1 MSSQSTVPSAVQLSH
16 PLHIHIAD
24 EECPA
29 CGQVIPPEKLEEVKG
44 KIASKER
51 ERTLAITTD
60 LESRFQQERAE
71 QLADWQRS
79 LDAAA
84 EARKK
89 AEEGNAALQAKLT
102 QIESDNVVAVES
114 AKSEA
119 KREAEEL
126 AALNLADAQA
136 THNATRAALQTQLQ
150 RAEAA
155 TEEAKAATKQA
166 IDTAVA
172 EKLAEAQKTHNETQA
187 NLQTQLQKAEAATE
201 EAKAATKQAVDTA
214 VAEKLAEAEK
224 SHNETQ
230 ITLKTQLQ
238 RAEAATEEAK
248 AATKQAV
255 DAAVT
260 EKLAEAQKTHNEA
273 EAAFQIQLQKAETD
287 AAASGE
293 LLRQRQAANDEAIA
307 AANAAATEAAT
318 QLNTLREE
326 QAAAL
331 AKNLEEQR
339 EALEKDKETA
349 LNAQAAKNFEEH
361 QKLTTKVG
369 ELTRDL
375 EKKTNEELGE
385 GAEVD
390 LYEALRGEFPD
401 DRINRVKKG
410 EPGGDILHVIVANGR
425 DCGTIIYDS
434 KNHKSWRTE
443 HVAKL
448 KIDQLAANAEHAIL
462 STHKFPQGTGQLH
475 IIDGVVIAN
484 PARVVLLAKLVRTH
498 LMRVH
503 GLKLSS
509 IERDSKTE
517 ALYKFITSDQCA
529 LHFERVGSKAKELLD
544 LQEKEIKW
552 HKLHWAKQGET
563 VRVIEKA
570 KADLENEISII
581 IGTAAEEYEMEE
593 ALEA

>member
-1 MSSQSTVPSAVQLSH
+1 MSSQSTVPSATQLSH

-51 ERTLAITTD
+51 ERALAITSD
-60 LESRFQQERAE
+60 LETRFQQERAE
-71 QLADWQRS
+71 QLTDWQRS

-84 EARKK
+84 QARKK
-89 AEEGNAALQAKLT
+89 AEEGNTALQAKLT
-102 QIESDNVVAVES
+102 QLERDNLVAVE
-114 AKSEA
+114 AARVDA
-119 KREAEEL
+119 KRKAEEL
-126 AALNLADAQA
+126 AASWLAEAQA
-136 THNATRAALQTQLQ
+136 THNATQAALQIQLQ
-150 RAEAA
+150 NAE
-155 TEEAKAATKQA
+155 
-166 IDTAVA
+166 I
-172 EKLAEAQKTHNETQA
+172 
-187 NLQTQLQKAEAATE
+187 ATE
-201 EAKAATKQAVDTA
+201 EAKAATKQAVDVA
-214 VAEKLAEAEK
+214 VTEKLAEARRVYD
-224 SHNETQ
+224 ETQ
-230 ITLKTQLQ
+230 AALQTQL
-238 RAEAATEEAK
+238 RAAEAATEEAK
-248 AATKQAV
+248 AATNQAV
-255 DAAVT
+255 EAAVA
-260 EKLAEAQKTHNEA
+260 EKLADAQTAYSATEADLRLKLQEA
-273 EAAFQIQLQKAETD
+273 EVN
-287 AAASGE
+287 AAASE
-293 LLRQRQAANDEAIA
+293 DLLRQRQAANDEAVA
-307 AANAAATEAAT
+307 AANAAATEAAA
-318 QLNTLREE
+318 QLASLKEE
-326 QAAAL
+326 QKATL
-331 AKNLEEQR
+331 AKNMEEQR
-339 EALEKDKETA
+339 EALEKDKENA
-349 LNAQAAKNFEEH
+349 LNAQAAKTFEEN
-361 QKLTTKVG
+361 QKLTTTVG
-369 ELTRDL
+369 ELTRAL

-401 DRINRVKKG
+401 DRITRVKKG
-410 EPGGDILHVIVANGR
+410 EPGGDILHVIVVNGR

-498 LMRVH
+498 VTRVH
-503 GLKLSS
+503 GLTLSS

-544 LQEKEIKW
+544 LQDKEIRW

-570 KADLENEISII
+570 KAELENEISII
-581 IGTAAEEYEMEE
+581 IGTAAEEYEMDE

>member
-1 MSSQSTVPSAVQLSH
+1 MNTQSPVPSAVQLSH
-16 PLHIHIAD
+16 PLHFHISD

-71 QLADWQRS
+71 QLADWQRT

-89 AEEGNAALQAKLT
+89 AEEGNTALQAKLT
-102 QIESDNVVAVES
+102 QVESDNLVAVEA
-114 AKSEA
+114 AKAET
-119 KREAEEL
+119 KKEAEEL
-126 AALNLADAQA
+126 AALKLAEAQA
-136 THNATRAALQTQLQ
+136 EHNATQATLQTQLQ
-150 RAEAA
+150 
-155 TEEAKAATKQA
+155 
-166 IDTAVA
+166 
-172 EKLAEAQKTHNETQA
+172 N
-187 NLQTQLQKAEAATE
+187 
-201 EAKAATKQAVDTA
+201 
-214 VAEKLAEAEK
+214 
-224 SHNETQ
+224 
-230 ITLKTQLQ
+230 
-238 RAEAATEEAK
+238 AEAATEEAK

-255 DAAVT
+255 DAAVA
-260 EKLAEAQKTHNEA
+260 EKLAEAQKAYCESESILQTR
-273 EAAFQIQLQKAETD
+273 LQKAETD
-287 AAASGE
+287 AAASEE

-307 AANAAATEAAT
+307 AATAAATESAT
-318 QLNTLREE
+318 QLASLKEE

-331 AKNLEEQR
+331 ARTLEEQR
-339 EALEKDKETA
+339 NALEKDKENA
-349 LNAQAAKNFEEH
+349 LNAQAAKTFEEH

-369 ELTRDL
+369 ELTRAL

-385 GAEVD
+385 GAEID

-401 DRINRVKKG
+401 DRITRVKKG

-434 KNHKSWRTE
+434 KNHKAWRTE

-475 IIDGVVIAN
+475 IVDGVVIAN
-484 PARVVLLAKLVRTH
+484 PARVVLLAKLVRSH
-498 LMRVH
+498 LVRIH
-503 GLKLSS
+503 GLQLSH
-509 IERDSKTE
+509 IERDNKTE
-517 ALYKFITSDQCA
+517 ALYQFITSDQCA
-529 LHFERVGSKAKELLD
+529 SHFERVGTKAKELLD
-544 LQEKEIKW
+544 LQEKEIRW

-581 IGTAAEEYEMEE
+581 IGTAADEYEMDE

>member
-1 MSSQSTVPSAVQLSH
+1 MNSQSPVPLAVQLSH
-16 PLHIHIAD
+16 PLHFHIAD

-71 QLADWQRS
+71 QLADWQRT

-89 AEEGNAALQAKLT
+89 AEEGNTALQAKLT
-102 QIESDNVVAVES
+102 QVESDNLVAVEA
-114 AKSEA
+114 AKAET
-119 KREAEEL
+119 KKDAEEL
-126 AALNLADAQA
+126 AALKLADAQA
-136 THNATRAALQTQLQ
+136 EHNATQAALQTQLQ
-150 RAEAA
+150 NAEAA
-155 TEEAKAATKQA
+155 TEKAKAATKQA
-166 IDTAVA
+166 VDAAVA
-172 EKLAEAQKTHNETQA
+172 EKLAEAQKAHNETQA
-187 NLQTQLQKAEAATE
+187 TLQTQLQ
-201 EAKAATKQAVDTA
+201 
-214 VAEKLAEAEK
+214 
-224 SHNETQ
+224 N
-230 ITLKTQLQ
+230 
-238 RAEAATEEAK
+238 AEAATEEAK

-255 DAAVT
+255 DAAVA
-260 EKLAEAQKTHNEA
+260 EKLAEAQKAHSESESILQTR
-273 EAAFQIQLQKAETD
+273 LQKAEAD
-287 AAASGE
+287 AAASEE

-307 AANAAATEAAT
+307 AANAAATESAT
-318 QLNTLREE
+318 QLASLKEE

-331 AKNLEEQR
+331 AKTLEEQR
-339 EALEKDKETA
+339 DALEKDKENA
-349 LNAQAAKNFEEH
+349 LNAQAAKTFEEH

-369 ELTRDL
+369 ELTRAL

-385 GAEVD
+385 GAEID

-401 DRINRVKKG
+401 DRITRVKKG

-434 KNHKSWRTE
+434 KNHKAWRTE

-475 IIDGVVIAN
+475 IVDGVVIAN
-484 PARVVLLAKLVRTH
+484 PARVVLLAKLVRSH
-498 LMRVH
+498 LVRIH
-503 GLKLSS
+503 GLQLSR

-517 ALYKFITSDQCA
+517 ALYQFITSDQCA
-529 LHFERVGSKAKELLD
+529 SHFERVGTKAKELLD
-544 LQEKEIKW
+544 LQEKEIRW

-581 IGTAAEEYEMEE
+581 IGTAADENEMDE